1 LHNLSDWKVLVV
13 DDEPD
18 NMGVI
23 ELVMSFYEAKVRTAE
38 SGMTCLE
45 LMEQERPTL
54 LLVDIQMPG
63 MSGFE
68 LLEKIRERDDWK
80 DIPLIAV
87 TAHAMFGDY
96 ERIIA
101 AGFDGYIPK
110 PISAMTL
117 IDEIKTMLTAKVKRS

>member
-1 LHNLSDWKVLVV
+1 MHDLSDWKVLVV

-18 NMGVI
+18 NVGVI
-23 ELVMSFYEAKVRTAE
+23 ELVMNFYEANVRTADNALK
-38 SGMTCLE
+38 CLE
-45 LMEQERPTL
+45 LLEQEIPTL

-68 LLEKIRERDDWK
+68 LLEKIREREMWK
-80 DIPLIAV
+80 NIPTIAV
-87 TAHAMFGDY
+87 TAHAMSGDH

-110 PISAMTL
+110 PFSAMSFV
-117 IDEIKTMLTAKVKRS
+117 DEIQAILAARSRQI